1 MGYPHRDHPGLDCG
15 ERRKSVSKPSLRDRL
30 RPLELL
36 LLSGIVAVAIG
47 LTVLLSTREPNV
59 ALVFA
64 GIAFIVSLMVFAM
77 LALAAKPTGDEQ
89 LDLDEQ
95 DRGAGH

>member
-1 MGYPHRDHPGLDCG
+1 M
-15 ERRKSVSKPSLRDRL
+15 SKPSLRDRM

-36 LLSGIVAVAIG
+36 LLSAVVAVAIG
-47 LTVLLSTREPNV
+47 LTVLVSTRSLDV
-59 ALVFA
+59 AFVFA
-64 GIAFIVSLMVFAM
+64 GISFIVSLMVFAM

-89 LDLDEQ
+89 SDLDEQ